1 MTDPASAEEPATQ
14 RSQRQTPPRLNIP
27 PGPPPTHA
35 GWAIATLLF
44 FWPLSFAAFNHAFA
58 VYPLWAGG
66 DADAA
71 LYSSARVRKLGQLAL
86 WLAGALALLVAVA
99 ATAVTV
105 ALIAN
110 GDRELGGH
118 DRGYGQETQQE
129 SHDG

>member
-1 MTDPASAEEPATQ
+1 
-14 RSQRQTPPRLNIP
+14 
-27 PGPPPTHA
+27 
-35 GWAIATLLF
+35 LF

-71 LYSSARVRKLGQLAL
+71 RYC
-86 WLAGALALLVAVA
+86 
-99 ATAVTV
+99 
-105 ALIAN
+105 
-110 GDRELGGH
+110 DLGGH